1 MVFKDE
7 VATGKA
13 AVRPA
18 RTRKAEGAER
28 ARLPKEH
35 RAKIHSTDEID
46 KAL

>member
-28 ARLPKEH
+28 ARLAEDTRGEVRWQLWGP
-35 RAKIHSTDEID
+35 
-46 KAL
+46 